1 MISTTRQELHP
12 ETEKHDLRM
21 ASDTPNDE
29 EKQHGGGDETSTTF
43 TGIALHNTTQNPK
56 KRAPS
61 LPPAAMPQR
70 VKYKDRS
77 SEMSSAMPP
86 IVAAPAV
93 ASLAASGA
101 LMPLPSPTSSTQ
113 TVPVAAVLDGAS
125 TMTQQAP
132 SALPLRL
139 PQNNEALIPHSNEQ
153 FSRMDHRI
161 ALSSSSQEPPPV
173 ASNAV
178 PFGTDVKDRK
188 VEAGNPTTSSKPKA
202 LQEQQSPSSEE
213 GVEQFANEII
223 YLFAESSSSSGSDA
237 ATARGVPATA
247 PSGED
252 GGDRGR
258 GGGGAE
264 THTTGAGTTTS
275 AAAGDAGHVGTGG
288 NGSPS
293 TDESHYSWDN
303 LFG

>member
-1 MISTTRQELHP
+1 MTSTTRPEVHP

-21 ASDTPNDE
+21 ASDAPNDE
-29 EKQHGGGDETSTTF
+29 ENQHGGGDEMSTTF
-43 TGIALHNTTQNPK
+43 TGIALHNTTHNRK

-70 VKYKDRS
+70 VKYADRS

-86 IVAAPAV
+86 VVAAPAV
-93 ASLAASGA
+93 ASLGASGA
-101 LMPLPSPTSSTQ
+101 LMSLPRPTSSTQ

-139 PQNNEALIPHSNEQ
+139 PQNNEALIPHSNEP
-153 FSRMDHRI
+153 FSRMDHRR

-173 ASNAV
+173 ASKAA

-202 LQEQQSPSSEE
+202 LLEQQSLSSEE

-223 YLFAESSSSSGSDA
+223 FLFAESSSSSGSDA

-247 PSGED
+247 PWGED

-258 GGGGAE
+258 GGGAE

-275 AAAGDAGHVGTGG
+275 AAAGGAGHVGTGG